1 MGGLGRITTISVNVL
16 GVDVFGHLR
25 ARCDRAPAGDTT
37 RVIGDCGKLKN
48 WKYTGVTEC
57 TGEEQKGVCELVG
70 LDIVVVCGI
79 E

>member
-1 MGGLGRITTISVNVL
+1 MSSVIYEHDAIVRQRAIPQGLS
-16 GVDVFGHLR
+16 
-25 ARCDRAPAGDTT
+25 
-37 RVIGDCGKLKN
+37 GDCGKLKN